1 MKKRLIALL
10 CLLAAFVALA
20 LPWTAA
26 SGPYVG
32 IYLVGVND
40 SVLLRLI
47 TADQMPVRRS
57 GTIYVPYS
65 VLDNKDLGLSY
76 ALNRTGGTFTIFN
89 RKQSLIF
96 QLSGSGSVDRE
107 GNEQDGRIIT
117 RNGVVFIPLRF
128 VASYFGLTYSFYNLV
143 LPDGT
148 VPIAR
153 VCTQQASM
161 SDDQFGASAAQLVAA
176 PLSQYLAGQA
186 TPSPSNNPP
195 RPSAAVSAAP
205 SPSPS
210 AQPDPCDICF
220 AVACTDGSGFS
231 DLLDAFSDARLS
243 ALFLFSPDD
252 LLTRDSD
259 VRAAAAAGHQ
269 IGLLLGREDPQED
282 FRLGNQ
288 RLGHILRAEA
298 TQVAF
303 LNGGQAEGNWWV
315 WEGNVTARG
324 RGVTA
329 QAENLARD
337 VSERRVARVTL
348 TDSRVTARAL
358 QRNLPDWSQR
368 PFALFTPTETD

>member
-1 MKKRLIALL
+1 MKKRLTALL

-20 LPWTAA
+20 LPWTQAA
-26 SGPYVG
+26 GTYDG

-65 VLDNKDLGLSY
+65 ILDNKDLGLSY

-89 RKQSLIF
+89 RRQSLIF

-153 VCTQQASM
+153 VCTEQASM
-161 SDDQFGASAAQLVAA
+161 SDAQFGASAAQLVAA
-176 PLSQYLAGQA
+176 PLSQYLASQA
-186 TPSPSNNPP
+186 TPAPSANPP
-195 RPSAAVSAAP
+195 RPSAAP

-210 AQPDPCDICF
+210 ARPDPCDICF

-231 DLLDAFSDARLS
+231 QLLDAFEGAHLS

-252 LLTRDSD
+252 LLQRDDD

-269 IGLLLGREDPQED
+269 IGLLLGRDDPQED

-303 LNGGQAEGNWWV
+303 LNGGRTEGNWWV
-315 WEGNVTARG
+315 WEGNVAPRG
-324 RGVTA
+324 WNISA
-329 QAENLARD
+329 QAENLAKD
-337 VSERRVARVTL
+337 VSARRVARVTL
-348 TDSRVTARAL
+348 NDSRVTARAL
-358 QRNLPDWSQR
+358 QRTLPSWTQR
-368 PFALFTPTETD
+368 PFSLFTPTETD

>member
-1 MKKRLIALL
+1 MKKRLTALF

-26 SGPYVG
+26 AGTYDGV
-32 IYLVGVND
+32 YLVGVND

-47 TADQMPVRRS
+47 TADQMPVQRS
-57 GTIYVPYS
+57 GTIYAPYS

-76 ALNRTGGTFTIFN
+76 ALNRTGGTFTVFN

-96 QLSGSGSVDRE
+96 QLSGSGSVDRD

-128 VASYFGLTYSFYNLV
+128 VASYFGLTYSYYNVV

-153 VCTQQASM
+153 VCTAQASM
-161 SDDQFGASAAQLVAA
+161 SDAQFGASAAQLVAA
-176 PLSQYLAGQA
+176 PLSQYLASQS
-186 TPSPSNNPP
+186 TPSPSTGTP
-195 RPSAAVSAAP
+195 RPSAAP

-231 DLLDAFSDARLS
+231 ELLDAFSDARLS

-269 IGLLLGREDPQED
+269 IGLLLGAEDPQGD
-282 FRLGNQ
+282 FQLGNQ

-303 LNGGQAEGNWWV
+303 LNGGRTEGNWWV
-315 WEGNVTARG
+315 WEGNVTPRG
-324 RGVTA
+324 RSVTA
-329 QAENLARD
+329 QAENLSES
-337 VSERRVARVTL
+337 VSQRRVARVTL
-348 TDSRVTARAL
+348 TDSRITARAL
-358 QRNLPDWSQR
+358 QRNLPTWSQR
-368 PFALFTPTETD
+368 PFTLFTPTETD